1 MNTGKIIV
9 KNISISKANIKPPH
23 NFVLN
28 INILLLVKD
37 LTIIYNKEY
46 LPCNRFVKD
55 CEEYSIGRVAKML
68 NLPVHTIRFW
78 TEEFEHI
85 ECLRRKNRR
94 YYDNKAVEEL
104 KKIKELSHRR
114 GMKIEGIKQML
125 RYKKIDMDKLDEAN
139 KVEFQTRI
147 ETAIRKIDKAME
159 LLSKC

>member
-1 MNTGKIIV
+1 M
-9 KNISISKANIKPPH
+9 
-23 NFVLN
+23 
-28 INILLLVKD
+28 
-37 LTIIYNKEY
+37 
-46 LPCNRFVKD
+46 KD

-78 TEEFEHI
+78 TEEFKHI

-114 GMKIEGIKQML
+114 GMRIEGIKQML

-147 ETAIRKIDKAME
+147 EMAIKKIDRAME